1 MKPVLFKLLFS
12 LAVALFA
19 FFPLTDTDIWWH
31 LASARAFLEKG
42 LPESDPF
49 CWTPSRA
56 PWIDIHL
63 YFQLLVH
70 LVFSNFGSFGLVL
83 LKSLAWGMVALLWV
97 LPMKRRVSL
106 LEFSV
111 AIGFAFLFRYALEC
125 RPVFASML
133 FLGIFWN
140 ILPELEKRFSA
151 RYLLSAIFLLAVEWL
166 WVRTQGLFSLGFA
179 MSFLYAAFSW
189 KRFSAGQK
197 RGTGIFLATLWTV
210 PLWRPQG
217 LLLWLYPFGLLDR
230 LVGGSPSAQV
240 FAREIAENRSP
251 LTLLCHGENE
261 FAMFALIVAIF
272 ASFLFTLRRFRTE
285 ISFRL
290 AWILL
295 VCLLALVAERNLPL
309 FFFPFAWLL
318 GEKVSLAKYFSRFCR
333 GGTWIGCFLLAFTVG
348 FFFRSLPAYIRS
360 GAFLSVSAERVPV
373 GATSFIRNHPLPG
386 GFRIFHDDRSG
397 GFLEWNLPNLKTYAD
412 GRFVLKDSAFFAT
425 YLGYAQN
432 PENFFPDADS
442 LRIGRALLPIRYF
455 TPWKNLAESISR
467 HGDWNVVYA
476 DSFYV
481 VIDRRNFSF

>member
-1 MKPVLFKLLFS
+1 MKPIPFKLLFS

-31 LASARAFLEKG
+31 LASARVFLESG

-70 LVFSNFGSFGLVL
+70 LVFSKFGSFGLLL
-83 LKSLAWGMVALLWV
+83 LKSIAWGTVAFLWV
-97 LPMKRRVSL
+97 LPVRRRVPI

-140 ILPELEKRFSA
+140 LLPEFEKRLSA

-179 MSFLYAAFSW
+179 MSFLYVAFSW
-189 KRFSAGQK
+189 KRFSKGQK
-197 RGTGIFLATLWTV
+197 WGNAIFLATLWTV

-217 LLLWLYPFGLLDR
+217 VLLWLYPFGLLDR
-230 LVGGSPSAQV
+230 LVGGTSSSQV

-261 FAMFALIVAIF
+261 IAMFALIVAIL
-272 ASFLFTLRRFRTE
+272 ASFLFILRRFRTE

-290 AWILL
+290 AWIL
-295 VCLLALVAERNLPL
+295 VGGVLALVAVRNLSL

-318 GEKVSLAKYFSRFCR
+318 GEKISYAEFFPRLRRYE
-333 GGTWIGCFLLAFTVG
+333 TLLGCFFLAFTVG
-348 FFFRSLPAYIRS
+348 FFFRSVPAYIRS
-360 GAFLSVSAERVPV
+360 GSFVPVSAERVPV
-373 GATSFIRNHPLPG
+373 GATSFIRKNPLPE

-397 GFLEWNLPNLKTYAD
+397 GFLEWNIPDLKTYAD
-412 GRFVLKDSAFFAT
+412 GRFILKDSAFFAT

-432 PENFFPDADS
+432 PESFFPDADS
-442 LRIGRALLPIRYF
+442 LRIARALLPIRYF

-481 VIDRRNFSF
+481 VIDR